1 MRDRERDKDR
11 ERQRERQRERE
22 RDRQT
27 DRDRERA
34 ATTGPDPLRLTTDCQ
49 LRDFSSVLL
58 YVHGDHKDYQGREPR
73 TATSTFTQLLSS
85 AEFGRKV
92 SQ

>member
-11 ERQRERQRERE
+11 ERQRE
-22 RDRQT
+22 
-27 DRDRERA
+27 RDRERA

-49 LRDFSSVLL
+49 LRDFSSALL

-73 TATSTFTQLLSS
+73 TAISTFTQLLSS
-85 AEFGRKV
+85 GDTD
-92 SQ
+92 